1 MGWEDAKDARLVL
14 KGTLTLTPSLYCA
27 CAFPSDG
34 VTELETFEA
43 IHFDR
48 DRLLLFVAVAAAE
61 EEVLQQRTTSFDRF
75 NRDDKSI
82 GLGREAHFG
91 RPPPLLS
98 QLPQSSRRL
107 LKEVEPCRLQP

>member
-61 EEVLQQRTTSFDRF
+61 EE
-75 NRDDKSI
+75 
-82 GLGREAHFG
+82 E
-91 RPPPLLS
+91 
-98 QLPQSSRRL
+98 
-107 LKEVEPCRLQP
+107 EEEEE

>member
-61 EEVLQQRTTSFDRF
+61 EDERQQQARRRSICSVEKTNRLGGPLRSTSP
-75 NRDDKSI
+75 S
-82 GLGREAHFG
+82 L
-91 RPPPLLS
+91 PPSLS
-98 QLPQSSRRL
+98 SLNASFLYRSAA
-107 LKEVEPCRLQP
+107 C